1 MKFGTGAR
9 SGMENKNARINPG
22 PGAHEPDYKV
32 GKNRSQLIE
41 TYIFMTCKTHLGAL
55 VFEELE

>member
-9 SGMENKNARINPG
+9 SGMENPNAKINPG

-32 GKNRSQLIE
+32 GKNRSPK
-41 TYIFMTCKTHLGAL
+41 YGFGS
-55 VFEELE
+55 